1 MAGGVGTFDGET
13 QAKPSR
19 SAWTDLLG
27 SAIES
32 EVLPR
37 LLVARRA
44 SLDDAA
50 SVDLPDGNAVGHF
63 LGLIIADDIDEAR
76 AVADRVILHYGSRDA
91 LLHGLLTPAAQRLGQ
106 MWEQDSCDF
115 MTVTLGV
122 YRLDQIMKE
131 TATAGNVQVAPAGY
145 DHRILLLPAP
155 GEQHGFG
162 LGMVADAFREGGWC
176 VRSGPALSR
185 AQLLRVVRDEWF
197 DVIGFSVTAERAL
210 KGLAACIRA
219 VRHAS
224 CNRQAL
230 VIVGGRAVNHHPER
244 TRFLGADAS
253 PCDAHDALAAA
264 NIFVETTMT
273 ETSRQPRSRLADLG

>member
-1 MAGGVGTFDGET
+1 M
-13 QAKPSR
+13 P
-19 SAWTDLLG
+19 
-27 SAIES
+27 
-32 EVLPR
+32 
-37 LLVARRA
+37 A
-44 SLDDAA
+44 S
-50 SVDLPDGNAVGHF
+50 
-63 LGLIIADDIDEAR
+63 
-76 AVADRVILHYGSRDA
+76 
-91 LLHGLLTPAAQRLGQ
+91 
-106 MWEQDSCDF
+106 
-115 MTVTLGV
+115 
-122 YRLDQIMKE
+122 
-131 TATAGNVQVAPAGY
+131 Y
-145 DHRILLLPAP
+145 DHRILLVPAP

-224 CNRQAL
+224 CNAEAY
-230 VIVGGRAVNHHPER
+230 VMVGGRAVANHPER

-253 PCDAHDALAAA
+253 PCDAHNALAEA

-273 ETSRQPRSRLADLG
+273 GTSRQPPTRRADLG